1 MSQPAVR
8 KGMPPRKLERPTFEQ
23 RFKSAFVDPV
33 FAPLQRELQAITD
46 AAWDAYDDGRKAP
59 VTRKAGPGFADPDY
73 DIAID
78 WVNAHDAIEAA
89 KRRHDDPAGPPRVLI
104 VNGSSRTEHTCPGEM
119 SKSWRLVEIAHE
131 TFKAH
136 AGFEV
141 EILDLSRTT
150 SEFGR
155 TIHPCKSCVS
165 TSMALCHWPCSCYPN
180 YSLGQVHDW
189 MNEIYPLWVAAHGIL
204 VVTPVNWYQAPGPL
218 KAMMD
223 RLVCADGGNP
233 DPSSTHGKV
242 AAEAKALELE
252 GWPYPRHLAGRLF
265 AVVAHGDTV
274 GAEALRRALADWA
287 KDMHMVVAGS
297 NAEVDGYIGYFEP
310 YATSHEAL
318 DRDLAFQA
326 EVKNAALTLVEA
338 VEAKRT
344 GRWVEPGGRL
354 KEPRP
359 K

>member
-1 MSQPAVR
+1 MAV
-8 KGMPPRKLERPTFEQ
+8 
-23 RFKSAFVDPV
+23 
-33 FAPLQRELQAITD
+33 
-46 AAWDAYDDGRKAP
+46 
-59 VTRKAGPGFADPDY
+59 
-73 DIAID
+73 
-78 WVNAHDAIEAA
+78 
-89 KRRHDDPAGPPRVLI
+89 
-104 VNGSSRTEHTCPGEM
+104 
-119 SKSWRLVEIAHE
+119 LVEIANE

-150 SEFGR
+150 SEFGK

-344 GRWVEPGGRL
+344 GRWVEPGSRL